1 MILLY
6 QFPQGFLFQ
15 FVDSVYHCA
24 CVLGR
29 KLAEKTPGKYPPF
42 SKYVQT
48 WLTHRIRTR
57 RSNMDYSWSLL
68 RFLKVILIVTSVYWC
83 ILLSI
88 LVFLLLG
95 QCSTGDFDHSA
106 GVQAG
111 LVMIVF
117 IIVLSVGGGALVILL
132 VAFHVLS
139 QQYFKGIDINFYLV
153 QSLYYYAPISCMP
166 HLPHLGQV
174 GE

>member
-1 MILLY
+1 MTIKLCDSFY
-6 QFPQGFLFQ
+6 RFLFFKLCDSLVSIPTGF
-15 FVDSVYHCA
+15 FVSVCRFG
-24 CVLGR
+24 VPLRMRTRPKIG
-29 KLAEKTPGKYPPF
+29 GKNTWEIPPF

-153 QSLYYYAPISCMP
+153 QSLYY
-166 HLPHLGQV
+166 
-174 GE
+174 